1 MMMTG
6 LVAVLVGYASS
17 VAIILQA
24 LDVAGLDAAQ
34 TGGWLMMLGIMVR
47 MACGK
52 TTRRMARQYGKP
64 RLRAASICPLSTD
77 WMPPLI
83 ISAI

>member
-34 TGGWLMMLGIMVR
+34 TGGWLMMLGIGM
-47 MACGK
+47 G
-52 TTRRMARQYGKP
+52 
-64 RLRAASICPLSTD
+64 
-77 WMPPLI
+77 
-83 ISAI
+83 